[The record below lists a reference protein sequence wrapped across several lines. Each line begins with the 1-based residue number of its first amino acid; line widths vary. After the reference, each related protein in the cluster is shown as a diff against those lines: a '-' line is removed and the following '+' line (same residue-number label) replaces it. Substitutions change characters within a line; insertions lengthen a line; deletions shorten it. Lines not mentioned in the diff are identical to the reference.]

1 MFQSTPNALPLT
13 RRVLQVLIVLNILS
27 GILILVILLASL
39 GAELIT
45 MNALGARS
53 APGNA
58 ARIMGMRLIMAIGLA
73 SVPLIHAVLTRL
85 RAMVDTVRAGDPF
98 VAENAARL
106 AWIAW
111 AVLGLELLS
120 LAVGGVAA
128 AASSPTAP
136 LDVGG
141 GFSLT
146 PWVAVLLLFVLARV
160 FEHGTRM
167 REELE
172 GTV

>member
-13 RRVLQVLIVLNILS
+13 RRVLQVLIVLNIVAA
-27 GILILVILLASL
+27 ILISILLAASI
-39 GAELIT
+39 GAQAFT
-45 MNALGARS
+45 MGALGARR
-53 APGNA
+53 AEGNPA
-58 ARIMGMRLIMAIGLA
+58 WVLAMQMIMAIGIA
-73 SVPLIHAVLTRL
+73 STPLIHAVLTRL

-106 AWIAW
+106 TWIAW
-111 AVLGLELLS
+111 AVLGLELLN
-120 LAVGGVAA
+120 LAVGAVAA
-128 AASSPTAP
+128 AGSTPTEP

-141 GFSLT
+141 GFSIT